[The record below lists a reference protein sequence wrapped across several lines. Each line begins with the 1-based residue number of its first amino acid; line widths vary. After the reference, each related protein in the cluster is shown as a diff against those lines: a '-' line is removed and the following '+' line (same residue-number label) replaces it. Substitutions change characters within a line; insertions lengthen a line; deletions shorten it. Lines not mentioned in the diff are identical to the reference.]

1 MYRPKHNVIFWIA
14 ILLSFNFKINAQEK
28 LSLTIEQAIEIGLQN
43 SKTLHSSLMKVKSA
57 DARTSEMNAMRLPSL
72 KFSANYRK
80 LSSVEPFSIQ
90 GPTGPITI
98 APSILDNYSTT
109 LTLSQPLFT
118 GFRLL
123 SNSNIAE
130 YTASS
135 TNEEYNK
142 DKVELIFNVKNAYW
156 SLFKAI
162 QLQKVMDDNVQ
173 MVKAHVD
180 DAKNLMKVGMMTQN
194 DVLKLELQLS
204 DMMFKQIDA
213 ENAVKLSAVA
223 LNSVLSIPL
232 TTNIEILSSANLTMV
247 NYSELNKL
255 IGDAVEQRPELK
267 SADYRIKASEAGVTM
282 ARSSWYPQISLY
294 GNYYYSRPNQRIF
307 PSKDEFKDTWDAGVN
322 LSLNVWDWLT
332 TAHQTEQAQATLAQA
347 VDGLGIIKDNI
358 TLEVTQNYLS
368 VNQAKRKIDISELTV
383 KQATENM
390 RMTADK
396 FKNGLALSSDVI
408 DAETSQ
414 STAKINYTNS
424 IVDYELAKA
433 RLEKSIGK

>member
-1 MYRPKHNVIFWIA
+1 MIRSKLNF
-14 ILLSFNFKINAQEK
+14 ILLLFVLFNITINAQEK
-28 LSLTIEQAIEIGLQN
+28 LSLTVEQAIELGLQN

-57 DARTSEMNAMRLPSL
+57 DARKSEMNAMRLPSL
-72 KFSANYRK
+72 KLSAGYRR
-80 LSSVEPFSIQ
+80 LSSVEAFSIQ
-90 GPTGPITI
+90 GPTGPIII
-98 APSILDNYSTT
+98 APSILDNYSTA

-142 DKVELIFNVKNAYW
+142 DKVELVYNIKNAYW
-156 SLFKAI
+156 SLFKAT
-162 QLQKVMDDNVQ
+162 QLKKVMDDNVQ
-173 MVKAHVD
+173 MVKAHLD
-180 DAKNLMKVGMMTQN
+180 DAKNLMNVGMMTQN
-194 DVLKLELQLS
+194 DVLKLEVQLS

-213 ENAVKLSAVA
+213 ENAVKLSTVA

-232 TTNIEILSSANLTMV
+232 TTDIEIISSANIMPA

-255 IGDAVEQRPELK
+255 IGDAVEQRPEIK

-282 ARSSWYPQISLY
+282 ARSTWYPQISLY
-294 GNYYYSRPNQRIF
+294 GNYYYSRPNSRIF
-307 PSKDEFKDTWDAGVN
+307 PSKDEFIDTWDAGVN

-332 TAHQTEQAQATLAQA
+332 TEHQTEQAQATLAQA
-347 VDGLGIIKDNI
+347 VDGIGIIKDNI
-358 TLEVTQNYLS
+358 TLEVTQNYLN

-390 RMTADK
+390 RITADK

-408 DAETSQ
+408 DAETAQ

-433 RLEKSIGK
+433 RLDKSIGK

>member
-1 MYRPKHNVIFWIA
+1 MYRFNRNVIFGITL
-14 ILLSFNFKINAQEK
+14 LLSFNFKIYAQEK
-28 LSLTIEQAIEIGLQN
+28 LSLTVEQAIEIGLQN

-57 DARTSEMNAMRLPSL
+57 GARISEMNAMRLPSL
-72 KFSANYRK
+72 KLSAGYRK

-130 YTASS
+130 YTAGS

-142 DKVELIFNVKNAYW
+142 DKVELVFNIKNAYW
-156 SLFKAI
+156 TLFKAA
-162 QLQKVMDDNVQ
+162 QLKKVMDDNVQ
-173 MVKAHVD
+173 MVKAHLE
-180 DAKNLMKVGMMTQN
+180 DAKNLMRVGMMTQN
-194 DVLKLELQLS
+194 DVLKLEVQLS
-204 DMMFKQIDA
+204 DMLFKQIDA
-213 ENAVKLSAVA
+213 ENAVKLSTVA

-294 GNYYYSRPNQRIF
+294 GNYYYSRPNQ
-307 PSKDEFKDTWDAGVN
+307 
-322 LSLNVWDWLT
+322 
-332 TAHQTEQAQATLAQA
+332 
-347 VDGLGIIKDNI
+347 
-358 TLEVTQNYLS
+358 
-368 VNQAKRKIDISELTV
+368 
-383 KQATENM
+383 
-390 RMTADK
+390 
-396 FKNGLALSSDVI
+396 
-408 DAETSQ
+408 
-414 STAKINYTNS
+414 
-424 IVDYELAKA
+424 
-433 RLEKSIGK
+433 

>member
-1 MYRPKHNVIFWIA
+1 MYRSNRNLIFWIA
-14 ILLSFNFKINAQEK
+14 ILLLFNFKIYAQEK
-28 LSLTIEQAIEIGLQN
+28 LSLTVEQAIEIGLQN

-57 DARTSEMNAMRLPSL
+57 DARISEMNAMRLPSL
-72 KFSANYRK
+72 KLSAGYRK
-80 LSSVEPFSIQ
+80 LSSVEAFSIQ

-130 YTASS
+130 YTAGS

-142 DKVELIFNVKNAYW
+142 DKVELVFNIKNAYW
-156 SLFKAI
+156 SLFKAT
-162 QLQKVMDDNVQ
+162 QLKKVMDDNVL
-173 MVKAHVD
+173 MVKAHLD

-194 DVLKLELQLS
+194 DVLKLDVQLS

-213 ENAVKLSAVA
+213 ENAVKLSIVA

-232 TTNIEILSSANLTMV
+232 TTNIEIISSANLTTA

-255 IGDAVEQRPELK
+255 IGDAVEQRPEIK

-347 VDGLGIIKDNI
+347 VDGIGIIKDNI

-368 VNQAKRKIDISELTV
+368 INQAKRKIDISELTV

-433 RLEKSIGK
+433 RLDKSIGK

>member
-1 MYRPKHNVIFWIA
+1 MYRFNRNVIFGITL
-14 ILLSFNFKINAQEK
+14 LLSFNFKIYAQEK
-28 LSLTIEQAIEIGLQN
+28 LSLTVEQAIEIGLQN

-57 DARTSEMNAMRLPSL
+57 GARISEMNAMRLPSL
-72 KFSANYRK
+72 KLSAGYRK

-118 GFRLL
+118 GFKLL

-130 YTASS
+130 YNAGS

-142 DKVELIFNVKNAYW
+142 DKVELVFNIKNAYW
-156 SLFKAI
+156 TLFKAA
-162 QLQKVMDDNVQ
+162 QLKKVMDDNVQ
-173 MVKAHVD
+173 MVKAHLE
-180 DAKNLMKVGMMTQN
+180 DAKNLMRVGMMTQN
-194 DVLKLELQLS
+194 DVLKLEVQLS
-204 DMMFKQIDA
+204 DMLFKQIDA
-213 ENAVKLSAVA
+213 ENAVKLSTVA

-232 TTNIEILSSANLTMV
+232 TTNVEIMSSVNLTPAD
-247 NYSELNKL
+247 YSELNKL

-267 SADYRIKASEAGVTM
+267 SAGYRIKAGEAGVTM
-282 ARSSWYPQISLY
+282 ARSSWYPQISVY

-307 PSKDEFKDTWDAGVN
+307 PSQDKFKDTWDAGVN

-347 VDGLGIIKDNI
+347 VDGMGIIKDNI

-368 VNQAKRKIDISELTV
+368 VDQAKRKIDISELTV

-390 RMTADK
+390 RITSDK

-408 DAETSQ
+408 DAETAQ

-433 RLEKSIGK
+433 RLDKSIGK

>member
-1 MYRPKHNVIFWIA
+1 MYRSKRNVIFWIA

-28 LSLTIEQAIEIGLQN
+28 LALTIEQAIEIGLQN

-57 DARTSEMNAMRLPSL
+57 DARISEMNAMRLPSL
-72 KFSANYRK
+72 KLSANYRK

-130 YTASS
+130 YTAGS

-142 DKVELIFNVKNAYW
+142 DKVELVFNIKNAYW

-194 DVLKLELQLS
+194 DVLKLEVQLS
-204 DMMFKQIDA
+204 DMMFKQVDA
-213 ENAVKLSAVA
+213 ENAVKLSVIA

-247 NYSELNKL
+247 KYSELNQL

-322 LSLNVWDWLT
+322 VSLNIWDWLT